1 MKEPVKLL
9 CEHLQ
14 IIIQKDIQQDC
25 LELYDNVVR
34 AYLEEYP
41 GLKTAS
47 IFMGDLITIYTCAD
61 CSHFTATV
69 TKETAIQI
77 KLIIASSRVSCEN
90 LLWNTMSGSSDYRE
104 RKCSEC
110 NNGNIF
116 KDIIFNG
123 ESPVIKV
130 FHLLRACDTNQEP
143 NRMKV
148 KIPFEVEF
156 VYIYILPAA
165 INFCG
170 PTVTSRHYNCHLF
183 TKNYTKLCDDETVTT
198 KATKTVLR
206 DQSFQESVYI
216 LFCIQ
221 RNAFQKESF
230 ESIFHTSLENQDKI
244 RDLWLQKVSNGC
256 QIDYLIPNV
265 WINGIVVNAFLKEV
279 SKTSSYSNA
288 VFYTDIFQN
297 ILGGRLKQEYQNAL
311 VNSDILQ

>member
-1 MKEPVKLL
+1 
-9 CEHLQ
+9 
-14 IIIQKDIQQDC
+14 
-25 LELYDNVVR
+25 
-34 AYLEEYP
+34 
-41 GLKTAS
+41 
-47 IFMGDLITIYTCAD
+47 MGDLITIYTCAD

-165 INFCG
+165 INFSG

-265 WINGIVVNAFLKEV
+265 WINGIVINAFLKEV

-288 VFYTDIFQN
+288 VFSTDIFQN

-311 VNSDILQ
+311 VNSHILQ